1 MANSNRRQS
10 GREKKYWSV
19 GLSRIPSSLFKLIW
33 WVCSCI
39 CFLFRTLFL
48 TSSLSMFEVSFPL
61 LSYILF
67 PSSFFFFS
75 ISKGFSPRGK
85 EGVIWSLPA
94 LIKTSVWL
102 TGISCADVWVC
113 VYFSV
118 VLWPHDNLS
127 PLFLFLS
134 CFFFL
139 FSLPPFVFLRASM
152 KHPAKKSECFF
163 WVGSSFCLSVWF
175 ISRHCSSLTLG

>member
-1 MANSNRRQS
+1 MANSNRRQR
-10 GREKKYWSV
+10 GPEKKYWSV
-19 GLSRIPSSLFKLIW
+19 GLSRIPSSLFELIW

-39 CFLFRTLFL
+39 CFLFHTLFL
-48 TSSLSMFEVSFPL
+48 TSSLSMFEVSFPF

-67 PSSFFFFS
+67 PPTPFFFS

-85 EGVIWSLPA
+85 EGVIWSVPA

-118 VLWPHDNLS
+118 VLWPHDNLFPFVS
-127 PLFLFLS
+127 FSIL
-134 CFFFL
+134 FFL
-139 FSLPPFVFLRASM
+139 FVFTLSFCFSQGIDEASS
-152 KHPAKKSECFF
+152 KEK
-163 WVGSSFCLSVWF
+163 WVGFFLGGLQFQVFDLSAV
-175 ISRHCSSLTLG
+175 TVAV

>member
-1 MANSNRRQS
+1 MSLQLHMFS
-10 GREKKYWSV
+10 FSHTFSDILSLYVWS
-19 GLSRIPSSLFKLIW
+19 LISFSF
-33 WVCSCI
+33 VH
-39 CFLFRTLFL
+39 
-48 TSSLSMFEVSFPL
+48 SFPL
-61 LSYILF
+61 LLL
-67 PSSFFFFS
+67 FFS

-134 CFFFL
+134 CFFFW
-139 FSLPPFVFLRASM
+139 FSLSLFVFLRASM
-152 KHPAKKSECFF
+152 KHPAKKSEWVFF
-163 WVGSSFCLSVWF
+163 GWAPVSSVWF
-175 ISRHCSSLTLG
+175 VSCHCSSLTLR